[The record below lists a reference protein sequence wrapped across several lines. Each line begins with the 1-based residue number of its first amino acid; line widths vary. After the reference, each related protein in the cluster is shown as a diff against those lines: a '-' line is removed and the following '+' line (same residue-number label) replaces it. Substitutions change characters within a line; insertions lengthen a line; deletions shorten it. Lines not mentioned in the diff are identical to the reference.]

1 MNVNSIT
8 ILICTYN
15 GKNKL
20 EGTLNSIAE
29 LIVPEGLSFVELLII
44 DNNSNDGTNEL
55 LSTRK
60 EHVGE
65 QIRLRTLVEARP
77 GKSNALITGFNN
89 VKGDIIILCD
99 DDNHLDKEYLHV
111 AYNLFNTKHDVG
123 LAGGFGRK
131 AIFSDDKQPV
141 WFNQFMWRYMVGTH
155 HKKSRYLVKND
166 YSIYGAGSVIRKS
179 VWDLVYQSGFRFQN
193 FTNSNKAMAED
204 SELAMAVAFSGNK
217 LYFDDELTFVHDL
230 RWGRLSI
237 ENLKQ
242 QEKLNGKCS
251 IYPMVYELIYHR
263 IGSSYLFLRFLKHYL
278 HTFFE
283 VRQQLQKLR
292 IARSQAEDI
301 VTEVDFTKVRSTY
314 RNMVLML
321 PIVIYKYPKIK
332 CWIKYL
338 VEHSKAQ

>member
-1 MNVNSIT
+1 MKVT
-8 ILICTYN
+8 ILTCTYN

-20 EGTLNSIAE
+20 SNTLKAFTALIIPAE
-29 LIVPEGLSFVELLII
+29 VRLLEILIV
-44 DNNSNDGTNEL
+44 DNNSDDGTSDFVLDYWKTLDTTLEIIVVNE
-55 LSTRK
+55 K
-60 EHVGE
+60 K
-65 QIRLRTLVEARP
+65 A
-77 GKSNALITGFNN
+77 GKSNALITGFNRAQ
-89 VKGDIIILCD
+89 GDIIILCD
-99 DDNHLDKEYLHV
+99 DDNWLDESYIVQTIEVFK
-111 AYNLFNTKHDVG
+111 DPDIG

-131 AIFSDDKQPV
+131 AVFTDDRQPV
-141 WFNQFMWRYMVGTH
+141 WFNQFMCRYMVGTH

-332 CWIKYL
+332 CWIQYL